1 MASRSLR
8 NRLGESTNIWP
19 GFVDVLATLLIVI
32 IFILMIFTVSQ
43 IYLSDAISGRDK
55 ALQELKIQISE
66 LSIIIQSEINDK
78 EKALEKLSGTE
89 SLLSGVQKD
98 LQQQELITEGLQ
110 TDLAKKS
117 TEIFIQEQNII
128 ALSSQITELL
138 SELRIVAKAL
148 EVYEGLDNA
157 ILDTEGLG
165 ERINKALAARID
177 QLNKTNIKLDES
189 NKKLA
194 ASENNLSAR
203 IDQLNKINIKLD
215 ESNKKLAASEN
226 NLSVKINE
234 LSLLNEELA
243 SNKKI
248 LENKIAELKI
258 KNDNLLAINE
268 SLGIEDGGLAEQ
280 LNAIK
285 SKNQELVKLNE
296 DLTNSQKQ
304 TQETLDL
311 LEKTNLNLA
320 LRDGELQN
328 QINQYQETL
337 ALLEKT
343 NLNLALRDGELQNQ
357 INQYQETLALLEKT
371 NLNLALRDE
380 ELQNQINQY
389 QALMSDLLEIND
401 SLGLEDAT
409 LKEQLDAIRNK
420 NQELARLNQNLINRD
435 NTIYDLRG
443 KIIELNNVLSISDE
457 KRMEQEL
464 EIALLKRNIENIED
478 VRIQENEISINQLEK
493 MKIQSS
499 QTFEQISILSNE
511 IENLKNEIITL
522 NMALEASEK
531 EAVSKNLEIE
541 ILGKRLNKALT
552 SKIFELQKYR
562 SEFFGKLQNLL
573 GDRDDIKVVGDR
585 FIFESELLF
594 DSASANLQENG
605 KEKLKEIAMTLMET
619 TKQIPTNINW
629 IIQVEGHTDKRP
641 ISTALFP
648 SNWELSTA
656 RANSVLKLLLE
667 IGFAPKRLAAAGY
680 GEFYPI
686 SEGDTK
692 DDYQQNRRIELK
704 LTSR

>member
-66 LSIIIQSEINDK
+66 LSIIIQSEISDK

-194 ASENNLSAR
+194 ASENNLS
-203 IDQLNKINIKLD
+203 
-215 ESNKKLAASEN
+215 
-226 NLSVKINE
+226 VKINE

-304 TQETLDL
+304 T
-311 LEKTNLNLA
+311 
-320 LRDGELQN
+320 
-328 QINQYQETL
+328 
-337 ALLEKT
+337 
-343 NLNLALRDGELQNQ
+343 
-357 INQYQETLALLEKT
+357 QETLALLEKT

-457 KRMEQEL
+457 KRIEQEL

-541 ILGKRLNKALT
+541 ILGERLNKALT

-562 SEFFGKLQNLL
+562 SEFFGKLQTLL

-680 GEFYPI
+680 GEFFPI

-692 DDYQQNRRIELK
+692 EDYQQNRRIELK

>member
-66 LSIIIQSEINDK
+66 LSIILQSEISDK
-78 EKALEKLSGTE
+78 EKVLEKLSGTE

-110 TDLAKKS
+110 TNLAKKS

-177 QLNKTNIKLDES
+177 QLNKT
-189 NKKLA
+189 
-194 ASENNLSAR
+194 
-203 IDQLNKINIKLD
+203 NIKLD

-328 QINQYQETL
+328 QINQYQ
-337 ALLEKT
+337 
-343 NLNLALRDGELQNQ
+343 
-357 INQYQETLALLEKT
+357 
-371 NLNLALRDE
+371 
-380 ELQNQINQY
+380 
-389 QALMSDLLEIND
+389 ALMSDLLEIND

-457 KRMEQEL
+457 KRIEQEL